1 MWTHFWGFMTD
12 VFFSLVALAAVS
24 SLPAGQ
30 PFSPQT
36 SLLLWLSVQWLLHG
50 WILLRPIGLRLWSPP
65 SPRPPPGTHTEVRG
79 FCQRLSFGP
88 IVAALS
94 WSVARCV
101 RERPRNRVTFMLD
114 GRGHGDTL
122 DVPLVLA
129 EFTDDITCRLL
140 KGQMLLS
147 FPEDV
152 SWLSL
157 WRQKTE
163 DLRQKKVR
171 FTRAE
176 PTESVSQNK
185 TPEAFVVRWE
195 RARLLLRLAAAI
207 GLQTAQTL
215 YHQSTTREYHTKVPH

>member
-50 WILLRPIGLRLWSPP
+50 WILLRPIGLRLWSP
-65 SPRPPPGTHTEVRG
+65 RG

-101 RERPRNRVTFMLD
+101 SERPRNRVTFMLD

-122 DVPLVLA
+122 DVLNLLRTCLVLA
-129 EFTDDITCRLL
+129 EFTDDITCRPL

-157 WRQKTE
+157 WRQITE

-171 FTRAE
+171 FPRAE